1 MVLFVLSDRNVQEVE
16 PVNQDFFYGKRLAR
30 PSALVLIRH
39 ILLLGLTFCTATI
52 AGTLY
57 PFGPVN
63 DFVVGSDPQTAAET
77 IDFILHLPQLYLSVI
92 GHAIELLFTNSYVL
106 TYGLEFSLSLLLIL
120 VSHEMGHYIAC
131 RIYKVDSTLP
141 FFIPTPPMIGPA
153 GTFGAFIRIKSPMPS
168 RKAVFDIGV
177 AGPIAGFIA
186 MLPIAII
193 GISQM
198 EMVGSLPV
206 STGGQLV
213 FADPL
218 IMQAIGAFFGKNV
231 TFGIGNPFYYA
242 AWVGALVTAINLIPS
257 GQLDGGHAVYAALGE
272 RIHFWTG
279 RVAFVTMAILSVLGA
294 YFYSSPSGF
303 LIAIILGVMLRVGHP
318 RPFDQTPLDPKRKAV
333 AVATLLIFILT
344 FLPFPVK
351 LV

>member
-1 MVLFVLSDRNVQEVE
+1 MFPLQNQVQEVE
-16 PVNQDFFYGKRLAR
+16 PVNQDFFYGQDLPR
-30 PSALVLIRH
+30 PSALICARH
-39 ILLLGLTFCTATI
+39 ILLLALTFCTTTI

-63 DFVVGSDPQTAAET
+63 DFVVGSDPQTFDET
-77 IDFILHLPQLYLSVI
+77 VAFFLSLPEKYIGVI

-131 RIYKVDSTLP
+131 RIYKVEATLP

-177 AGPIAGFIA
+177 AGPIAGFVM

-198 EMVGSLPV
+198 EMTASQPV

-213 FADPL
+213 FGDPL
-218 IMQAIGAFFGKNV
+218 IMQLVGLAFGKDLA
-231 TFGIGNPFYYA
+231 FGVGNAFYYA
-242 AWVGALVTAINLIPS
+242 AWIGALVTAINLIPS

-272 RIHFWTG
+272 RVHYWTG
-279 RVAFVTMAILSVLGA
+279 RIAFPVMAVISVLGA

-303 LIAIILGVMLRVGHP
+303 LIAVILGFMLKVGHP
-318 RPFDQTPLDPKRKAV
+318 RPYDQTPLDPKRKAV
-333 AVATLLIFILT
+333 AILTLLIFILT